1 MSVPSQAS
9 RRSRANTTDCVR
21 ARPGLLEIRLTE
33 QTVHGAMQVS
43 LDQMRAAFGWEGRG
57 GSPRMT
63 LQLPDGRYVRRTLLG
78 ETVMTFNNCIGSP
91 IRFPVHAAWRKN
103 ILQALGASEGDT
115 LVLTER
121 ATGPPGPQG
130 APRPEGQP
138 IVARVTV
145 LRGRDKLLSQ
155 VRPRRR
161 GPPRCRGRL
170 PRPRPQFEIRCAN
183 FRADAVAFLHATLA
197 HFQRLDDHDALD
209 AVLAALCGDRPP
221 ASLLALRH
229 QLVVAGADSRV
240 LVPYLARCRDMSPDE
255 LAGQFQ
261 RVVDLVYADR
271 DPVGL
276 LNLLTSPAA

>member
-130 APRPEGQP
+130 APP
-138 IVARVTV
+138 
-145 LRGRDKLLSQ
+145 
-155 VRPRRR
+155 
-161 GPPRCRGRL
+161 C
-170 PRPRPQFEIRCAN
+170 C
-183 FRADAVAFLHATLA
+183 
-197 HFQRLDDHDALD
+197 
-209 AVLAALCGDRPP
+209 
-221 ASLLALRH
+221 
-229 QLVVAGADSRV
+229 
-240 LVPYLARCRDMSPDE
+240 
-255 LAGQFQ
+255 
-261 RVVDLVYADR
+261 
-271 DPVGL
+271 
-276 LNLLTSPAA
+276 